1 MLYLLQLSLESEA
14 GFERVAELFRATPV
28 KLVVWLILTG
38 LLYHLIAGIKH
49 LLMDWGSVKAEKGSA
64 RRASY
69 PDTRP
74 CCGSFVLGD
83 DMVTNATS
91 FSRSGLSDWI
101 IQRFSAVIL
110 AAYTLFILAVL
121 IATPELDYE
130 TWRAVLSKNSV
141 RLFSIISLFALCGHT
156 WVGMWTVGTD
166 YLTGRQ
172 LGGKGTFIRLIYQSF
187 CVLLIAVYLLWG
199 IQIFWGS

>member
-1 MLYLLQLSLESEA
+1 
-14 GFERVAELFRATPV
+14 
-28 KLVVWLILTG
+28 
-38 LLYHLIAGIKH
+38 
-49 LLMDWGSVKAEKGSA
+49 
-64 RRASY
+64 
-69 PDTRP
+69 
-74 CCGSFVLGD
+74 
-83 DMVTNATS
+83 MVTNATN

-110 AAYTLFILAVL
+110 AAYTFFILVVL
-121 IATPELDYE
+121 VSMPELNYE
-130 TWRAVLSKNSV
+130 SWREVFSKNSV
-141 RLFSIISLFALCGHT
+141 RLFSVIALLALGGHT

-166 YLTGRQ
+166 YLTDRQ

>member
-1 MLYLLQLSLESEA
+1 
-14 GFERVAELFRATPV
+14 
-28 KLVVWLILTG
+28 
-38 LLYHLIAGIKH
+38 
-49 LLMDWGSVKAEKGSA
+49 
-64 RRASY
+64 
-69 PDTRP
+69 
-74 CCGSFVLGD
+74 
-83 DMVTNATS
+83 MVTNVTS

-110 AAYTLFILAVL
+110 AAYTVFILAVL
-121 IATPELDYE
+121 VSMPELNYE
-130 TWRAVLSKNSV
+130 SWREVFSKNSV
-141 RLFSIISLFALCGHT
+141 RLFSVISLLALCGHA

-199 IQIFWGS
+199 IQILWGS

>member
-1 MLYLLQLSLESEA
+1 
-14 GFERVAELFRATPV
+14 
-28 KLVVWLILTG
+28 
-38 LLYHLIAGIKH
+38 
-49 LLMDWGSVKAEKGSA
+49 
-64 RRASY
+64 
-69 PDTRP
+69 
-74 CCGSFVLGD
+74 
-83 DMVTNATS
+83 MVTNATN

-121 IATPELDYE
+121 VSMPELNYE
-130 TWRAVLSKNSV
+130 SWREVFGKNSV
-141 RLFSIISLFALCGHT
+141 RLFSVIALLALGGHT

-166 YLTGRQ
+166 YLTDRQ

>member
-1 MLYLLQLSLESEA
+1 
-14 GFERVAELFRATPV
+14 
-28 KLVVWLILTG
+28 
-38 LLYHLIAGIKH
+38 
-49 LLMDWGSVKAEKGSA
+49 
-64 RRASY
+64 
-69 PDTRP
+69 
-74 CCGSFVLGD
+74 
-83 DMVTNATS
+83 MVTNATN

-121 IATPELDYE
+121 VSMPELNYE
-130 TWRAVLSKNSV
+130 SWREVFSKNSV
-141 RLFSIISLFALCGHT
+141 RLFSVIALLALGGHT

-166 YLTGRQ
+166 YLTDRQ
-172 LGGKGTFIRLIYQSF
+172 FGGKGTFIRLIYQSF

>member
-1 MLYLLQLSLESEA
+1 
-14 GFERVAELFRATPV
+14 
-28 KLVVWLILTG
+28 
-38 LLYHLIAGIKH
+38 
-49 LLMDWGSVKAEKGSA
+49 
-64 RRASY
+64 
-69 PDTRP
+69 
-74 CCGSFVLGD
+74 
-83 DMVTNATS
+83 MVTNATN

-121 IATPELDYE
+121 VSMPELNYE
-130 TWRAVLSKNSV
+130 SWREVFSKNSV
-141 RLFSIISLFALCGHT
+141 RLFSVVALLALGGHT

-166 YLTGRQ
+166 YLTDRQ

>member
-1 MLYLLQLSLESEA
+1 
-14 GFERVAELFRATPV
+14 
-28 KLVVWLILTG
+28 
-38 LLYHLIAGIKH
+38 
-49 LLMDWGSVKAEKGSA
+49 
-64 RRASY
+64 
-69 PDTRP
+69 
-74 CCGSFVLGD
+74 
-83 DMVTNATS
+83 MVTNATN

-121 IATPELDYE
+121 VSMPELNYE
-130 TWRAVLSKNSV
+130 SWREVFSKNSV
-141 RLFSIISLFALCGHT
+141 RLFSVIALLALGGHT

-166 YLTGRQ
+166 YLTDRQ
-172 LGGKGTFIRLIYQSF
+172 LGGKGTFVRLIYQSF

>member
-1 MLYLLQLSLESEA
+1 
-14 GFERVAELFRATPV
+14 
-28 KLVVWLILTG
+28 
-38 LLYHLIAGIKH
+38 
-49 LLMDWGSVKAEKGSA
+49 
-64 RRASY
+64 
-69 PDTRP
+69 
-74 CCGSFVLGD
+74 
-83 DMVTNATS
+83 MVTNATN

-110 AAYTLFILAVL
+110 AAYTLFVLAVL
-121 IATPELDYE
+121 LSMPELNYE
-130 TWRAVLSKNSV
+130 SWREVFSKNSV
-141 RLFSIISLFALCGHT
+141 RLFSVIALLALGGHT

-166 YLTGRQ
+166 YLTDRQ

>member
-1 MLYLLQLSLESEA
+1 
-14 GFERVAELFRATPV
+14 
-28 KLVVWLILTG
+28 
-38 LLYHLIAGIKH
+38 
-49 LLMDWGSVKAEKGSA
+49 
-64 RRASY
+64 
-69 PDTRP
+69 
-74 CCGSFVLGD
+74 
-83 DMVTNATS
+83 MVTNATN

-121 IATPELDYE
+121 VSMPELNYE
-130 TWRAVLSKNSV
+130 SWREVFSKNSM
-141 RLFSIISLFALCGHT
+141 RLFSVISLLALCGHT

-166 YLTGRQ
+166 YLTDRQ
-172 LGGKGTFIRLIYQSF
+172 LGGKGTFIRLIDQSF

>member
-1 MLYLLQLSLESEA
+1 
-14 GFERVAELFRATPV
+14 
-28 KLVVWLILTG
+28 
-38 LLYHLIAGIKH
+38 
-49 LLMDWGSVKAEKGSA
+49 
-64 RRASY
+64 
-69 PDTRP
+69 
-74 CCGSFVLGD
+74 
-83 DMVTNATS
+83 MVTNATN

-110 AAYTLFILAVL
+110 AAYTLFIIAVL
-121 IATPELDYE
+121 VSMPEFNYE
-130 TWRAVLSKNSV
+130 SWREVFSKNSV
-141 RLFSIISLFALCGHT
+141 RLFSVISLLALCGHT

-166 YLTGRQ
+166 YLTDRQ

>member
-1 MLYLLQLSLESEA
+1 
-14 GFERVAELFRATPV
+14 
-28 KLVVWLILTG
+28 
-38 LLYHLIAGIKH
+38 
-49 LLMDWGSVKAEKGSA
+49 
-64 RRASY
+64 
-69 PDTRP
+69 
-74 CCGSFVLGD
+74 
-83 DMVTNATS
+83 MVTNATN

-110 AAYTLFILAVL
+110 AAYTFFILAVL
-121 IATPELDYE
+121 VSMPELNYE
-130 TWRAVLSKNSV
+130 SWREVFSKNSV
-141 RLFSIISLFALCGHT
+141 RLFSVVALLALGGHT

-166 YLTGRQ
+166 YLTDRQ

>member
-1 MLYLLQLSLESEA
+1 
-14 GFERVAELFRATPV
+14 
-28 KLVVWLILTG
+28 
-38 LLYHLIAGIKH
+38 
-49 LLMDWGSVKAEKGSA
+49 
-64 RRASY
+64 
-69 PDTRP
+69 
-74 CCGSFVLGD
+74 
-83 DMVTNATS
+83 MVTNATN

-110 AAYTLFILAVL
+110 AAYTVFLLAVL
-121 IATPELDYE
+121 VSMPELNYE
-130 TWRAVLSKNSV
+130 SWREVFSKNSV
-141 RLFSIISLFALCGHT
+141 RLFSVISLLALCGHT

-166 YLTGRQ
+166 YLTDRQ

>member
-1 MLYLLQLSLESEA
+1 
-14 GFERVAELFRATPV
+14 
-28 KLVVWLILTG
+28 
-38 LLYHLIAGIKH
+38 
-49 LLMDWGSVKAEKGSA
+49 
-64 RRASY
+64 
-69 PDTRP
+69 
-74 CCGSFVLGD
+74 
-83 DMVTNATS
+83 MVTNATN

-121 IATPELDYE
+121 VSMPELNYE
-130 TWRAVLSKNSV
+130 SWREVFSKNSV
-141 RLFSIISLFALCGHT
+141 RLFSVIALLALGGHT

-166 YLTGRQ
+166 YLTDRQ
-172 LGGKGTFIRLIYQSF
+172 LGGKGTSIRLIYQSF

>member
-1 MLYLLQLSLESEA
+1 
-14 GFERVAELFRATPV
+14 
-28 KLVVWLILTG
+28 
-38 LLYHLIAGIKH
+38 
-49 LLMDWGSVKAEKGSA
+49 
-64 RRASY
+64 
-69 PDTRP
+69 
-74 CCGSFVLGD
+74 
-83 DMVTNATS
+83 MVTNATS

-110 AAYTLFILAVL
+110 AAYTLFILGVL
-121 IATPELDYE
+121 WATPELDYE
-130 TWRAVLSKNSV
+130 SWRAVFSQNSV

-172 LGGKGTFIRLIYQSF
+172 LGNKGTFIRLIYQSF

>member
-1 MLYLLQLSLESEA
+1 
-14 GFERVAELFRATPV
+14 
-28 KLVVWLILTG
+28 
-38 LLYHLIAGIKH
+38 
-49 LLMDWGSVKAEKGSA
+49 
-64 RRASY
+64 
-69 PDTRP
+69 
-74 CCGSFVLGD
+74 
-83 DMVTNATS
+83 MVTNATN

-121 IATPELDYE
+121 VSMSELNYE
-130 TWRAVLSKNSV
+130 SWREVFSKNSV
-141 RLFSIISLFALCGHT
+141 RLFSVISLFALCGHT

-166 YLTGRQ
+166 YLTDRQ